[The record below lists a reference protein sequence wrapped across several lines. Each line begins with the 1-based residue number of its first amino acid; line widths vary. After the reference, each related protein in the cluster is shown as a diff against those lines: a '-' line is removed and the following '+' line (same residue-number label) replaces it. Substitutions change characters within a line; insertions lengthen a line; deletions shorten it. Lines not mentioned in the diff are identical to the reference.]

1 MNLRKSLLLGAVLTA
16 MLAQPALA
24 ADKIALVVKSLGN
37 GFFDAAHQGALEA
50 AKELKDVEIIYTGPA
65 KATAEGQIEIINTLI
80 AQNVKAIVISAN
92 DPDALVPVM
101 KKAMARGIKV
111 VSFDSAVRKDGRLM
125 HLAPSSNALIGQKLV
140 TMAQDAVGKTGEV
153 AVLSATAQA
162 TNQNAWIGEM
172 KTVLAQPAY
181 SGLKLV
187 SVVYGDDQ
195 TDKSYREAQGLF
207 KSYPNLKAIIAPT
220 TVGVA
225 AAAKAVQDE
234 KKVGQ
239 IFVTGLGLPSEMAGH
254 VKSGAVKSFAIWNP
268 IDLGY
273 SSIQAAYAFVKG
285 TAKGVPGEKISLGR
299 VGTVTLDKD
308 NEAAMAEPFNYDAS
322 NVDKFAKFF

>member
-1 MNLRKSLLLGAVLTA
+1 MQADRFTPARTTLERHRATPATTLKETYHMTVRNTLAVAAVLA
-16 MLAQPALA
+16 AALAQPAFA

-37 GFFDAAHQGALEA
+37 GFFDAAHQGAQEA
-50 AKELKDVEIIYTGPA
+50 AKELTDVEIIYTGPA

-80 AQNVKAIVISAN
+80 AQNVKAIVISSN

-140 TMAQDAVGKTGEV
+140 TMAEDAVGKSGEV

-162 TNQNAWIGEM
+162 TNQNAWIAEM
-172 KTVLAQPAY
+172 KKVLAQPAH

-207 KSYPNLKAIIAPT
+207 KSYPNLKAIIA
-220 TVGVA
+220 
-225 AAAKAVQDE
+225 
-234 KKVGQ
+234 
-239 IFVTGLGLPSEMAGH
+239 
-254 VKSGAVKSFAIWNP
+254 
-268 IDLGY
+268 
-273 SSIQAAYAFVKG
+273 
-285 TAKGVPGEKISLGR
+285 
-299 VGTVTLDKD
+299 
-308 NEAAMAEPFNYDAS
+308 
-322 NVDKFAKFF
+322 

>member
-1 MNLRKSLLLGAVLTA
+1 MNLRKTFLLGAVLA
-16 MLAQPALA
+16 AALAQPALA

-140 TMAQDAVGKTGEV
+140 TMAEDAVGKTGEI

-162 TNQNAWIGEM
+162 TNQNAWIAEM
-172 KTVLAQPAY
+172 KTVLAQPAH

-254 VKSGAVKSFAIWNP
+254 VKGGAVKSFAIWNP

-273 SSIQAAYAFVKG
+273 SSIHAAYAFVKG
-285 TAKGVPGEKISLGR
+285 TAKGAPGEKISLGR
-299 VGTVTLDKD
+299 VGTITLDKD

>member
-1 MNLRKSLLLGAVLTA
+1 
-16 MLAQPALA
+16 
-24 ADKIALVVKSLGN
+24 
-37 GFFDAAHQGALEA
+37 
-50 AKELKDVEIIYTGPA
+50 
-65 KATAEGQIEIINTLI
+65 
-80 AQNVKAIVISAN
+80 
-92 DPDALVPVM
+92 
-101 KKAMARGIKV
+101 
-111 VSFDSAVRKDGRLM
+111 
-125 HLAPSSNALIGQKLV
+125 
-140 TMAQDAVGKTGEV
+140 
-153 AVLSATAQA
+153 
-162 TNQNAWIGEM
+162 
-172 KTVLAQPAY
+172 
-181 SGLKLV
+181 V

-207 KSYPNLKAIIAPT
+207 KSYPNLKAIVAPT

-273 SSIQAAYAFVKG
+273 SSIHAAYAFVKG
-285 TAKGVPGEKISLGR
+285 KAKGAPGEKISLGR